1 MAEST
6 FPSVFFKFYS
16 RNRNRIGRLIRWI
29 FFLLSCAFIYW
40 HFREEKY
47 IWSYPPMWSNIR
59 SSWMWIACVLLLA
72 PFNWLIESE
81 KFRMLIRLIYPLDVF
96 TSFRAYLT
104 GTSVSLFTPNRSGE
118 FAGKILYL
126 PGKHRAPG
134 ALLAMVGSTAQL
146 LVTIQAGLIAAIFV
160 FEYNNPL
167 LTVLVFIAVFVL
179 LAAWSWLPSLMS
191 LLHRLPMKSAW
202 KESLHRLR
210 DIPFRIRITVWGL
223 SVFRYAVFCTQQL
236 ILFDAF
242 GAAPEITTYIPLM
255 AIAYVYMS
263 QVPSFGLGELVVRN
277 MTSLQAFSMIDV
289 DPFIVLMTT
298 TTLWT
303 INVGLPAL
311 LGGLSLLK
319 LKRTETAS

>member
-1 MAEST
+1 
-6 FPSVFFKFYS
+6 
-16 RNRNRIGRLIRWI
+16 
-29 FFLLSCAFIYW
+29 
-40 HFREEKY
+40 
-47 IWSYPPMWSNIR
+47 
-59 SSWMWIACVLLLA
+59 MWIAGVLLLA

-81 KFRMLIRLIYPLDVF
+81 KFRMLIRPIYPLDAF

-126 PGKHRAPG
+126 PGEHRAPG

-167 LTVLVFIAVFVL
+167 LSVLVFITVFVL
-179 LAAWSWLPSLMS
+179 LATWSWLPSLMS

-210 DIPFRIRITVWGL
+210 DIPFRIRITVWAL

-242 GAAPEITTYIPLM
+242 GADPEITTYIPLM

-277 MTSLQAFSMIDV
+277 MTSLQAFSMIEV

-298 TTLWT
+298 TTLWS
-303 INVGLPAL
+303 INVGFPAL
-311 LGGLSLLK
+311 LGGISLLK
-319 LKRTETAS
+319 LKRNEPAS